1 MRVKS
6 EFIIKFS
13 GLKAGIHQYNFN
25 IDDKFFD
32 LFEYSEIKSGDVKV
46 GVSMEK
52 TEDYLTMNFEI
63 RGVVKAECDRC
74 LELFDLPIEGKEI
87 IFVRF
92 GDVNTEGAENEIF
105 ISENETQFDIKH
117 LIYEN
122 IILLLPYRRVHPDDE
137 KGNSLCNKE
146 VLEKLKL
153 MEANK
158 SADSPWEK
166 LNDVK
171 FKN

>member
-1 MRVKS
+1 LRVKS

-46 GVSMEK
+46 DVSMEK

-105 ISENETQFDIKH
+105 ISESETQFDIKH

-146 VLEKLKL
+146 VLKKLKL

>member
-1 MRVKS
+1 LRVKS

-13 GLKAGIHQYNFN
+13 GLKAGLHQYKYN
-25 IDDKFFD
+25 IDEKFFD
-32 LFEYSEIKSGDVKV
+32 LFEYSEIKNGDVKV
-46 GVSMEK
+46 DVSMEK
-52 TEDYLTMNFEI
+52 TDDYLVLGFDIQGT
-63 RGVVKAECDRC
+63 VKAECDRC
-74 LELFDLPIEGKEI
+74 LELFDLPIQGKET
-87 IFVRF
+87 IFIRF

-105 ISENETQFDIKH
+105 ISESETQFDVKH

-146 VLEKLKL
+146 VLEKLKI
-153 MEANK
+153 MEAGK
-158 SADSPWEK
+158 STASTWDK
-166 LNDVK
+166 LNEVK

>member
-46 GVSMEK
+46 DVSMEK

-105 ISENETQFDIKH
+105 ISESETQFDIKH

-146 VLEKLKL
+146 VLKKLKL

>member
-13 GLKAGIHQYNFN
+13 GLKAGIYQYNYN

-46 GVSMEK
+46 DVSVEK

-74 LELFDLPIEGKEI
+74 LELFDLPIQGKETMFI
-87 IFVRF
+87 RF

-105 ISENETQFDIKH
+105 ISESETQFDIKH

-122 IILLLPYRRVHPDDE
+122 IILLLPYRRVHPDDK

-146 VLEKLKL
+146 VLKKLKL